1 MLRLEGGEQVGWV
14 KWTEGMGKS
23 KFVIKE
29 HGEGPFKA
37 FRRTKTLTVFVDKF
51 DTDQIW
57 EQFSLSAPAL
67 DSLEQQL
74 KLEAI

>member
-51 DTDQIW
+51 DRRVGVSSMHMKYC
-57 EQFSLSAPAL
+57 EAPRA
-67 DSLEQQL
+67 
-74 KLEAI
+74 K